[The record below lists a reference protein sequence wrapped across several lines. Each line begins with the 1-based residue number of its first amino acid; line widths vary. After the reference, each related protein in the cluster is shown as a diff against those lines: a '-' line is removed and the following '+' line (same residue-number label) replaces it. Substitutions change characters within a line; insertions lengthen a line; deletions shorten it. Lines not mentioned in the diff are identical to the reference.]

1 MNIYHFIDNNFYP
14 ITGILTAAAFVI
26 MDVVMLKR
34 GHRLKVKAIN
44 EIFKNKL

>member
-1 MNIYHFIDNNFYP
+1 MNLFYP

-26 MDVVMLKR
+26 VDMYMLK
-34 GHRLKVKAIN
+34 KEFKMKSEAIN